1 MWVEGVEGEIRAR
14 NSFQDGFRAKSRIL
28 TFLEEAGVGGVKVLG
43 VGTVRAAVRRSLSL
57 LLLLLLGLLLRLL
70 TVRRRSAGVLGV
82 AGARGRAAGGHRG
95 RSGRALL
102 LTLLLL
108 TLLLALLTLTGLL
121 LRRGGGGGARGAVPV
136 RVALERRKVGRDLLR
151 ELVEAVV
158 RAVGVVRGGGV
169 RVHVVEA
176 LLVRHLLLR
185 RLSGLRLLRALL
197 ADLRGGSRVV
207 RTGLHRR
214 RSLVARSRSR
224 ELAVGVVEALQ
235 NRSRRGEVSE
245 RKQFLASRCGN

>member
-95 RSGRALL
+95 RGGRALL
-102 LTLLLL
+102 LALLLL

-121 LRRGGGGGARGAVPV
+121 LRRGGGGARGAIPV

-185 RLSGLRLLRALL
+185 RLSRLRLLRALL

-207 RTGLHRR
+207 RTGRHRR
-214 RSLVARSRSR
+214 RSLVTRSRSR